1 MKSEKKIFLFITL
14 FIVVCTAV
22 MVCFPK
28 EEKMNKKAI
37 IRVGAGDDISGTL
50 MNEIID
56 ELPEEYSISSNIEG
70 TFFKDC

>member
-14 FIVVCTAV
+14 FIVVCTAA